1 MEAEG
6 VSERETVRANGV
18 RSRTVRVKGRV
29 CGDIVCQWA
38 GGVILQLWRLGD
50 EVIFLTRLELDE
62 RKATRYSATHLDCP
76 MVQALLGRPNLLYS
90 GVSI

>member
-38 GGVILQLWRLGD
+38 GGVILQL
-50 EVIFLTRLELDE
+50 
-62 RKATRYSATHLDCP
+62 
-76 MVQALLGRPNLLYS
+76 
-90 GVSI
+90 